1 MKTTMLPLALA
12 LAAAVPAAHAAQAG
26 DWELKVGVHAVDPK
40 SDNGRL
46 AGGAL
51 KADVDSSVRPTIS
64 LEYRVTPNL
73 GLEVLGALPFQHEVR
88 LNGAKAA
95 SVKQLPP
102 TVSLQWHF
110 LPDGRIDPFVGLGL
124 NYTRFFS
131 IDEKGPLSGTRLDL
145 DDSWGVAAHAGVA
158 FAFAERWSLTADLR
172 WIRIR
177 TDAEVDGAKVG
188 TVDID
193 PLVYGVAVGYR
204 F

>member
-1 MKTTMLPLALA
+1 MKNVLPLAIA
-12 LAAAVPAAHAAQAG
+12 LIAAAPVAHATEAG
-26 DWELKVGVHAVDPK
+26 NWEVKFGLHAVDPK
-40 SDNGRL
+40 SDNGTL

-51 KADVDSSVRPTIS
+51 KTAVDSSVRPSVS

-73 GLEVLGALPFQHEVR
+73 GVEVLGALPFQHEVK

-95 SVKQLPP
+95 TVKQLPP

-110 LPDGRIDPFVGLGL
+110 LPDGKIDPFVGLGV

-131 IDEKGPLSGTRLDL
+131 IDETGPLAGTRLDL
-145 DDSWGVAAHAGVA
+145 SDSWGVAAHAGVA
-158 FAFAERWSLTADLR
+158 FALQDRWSLTLDAR

-177 TDAEVDGAKVG
+177 SDAKVNGANVG
-188 TVDID
+188 TVAID

>member
-177 TDAEVDGAKVG
+177 TDAEVDGARVG